1 MPGTD
6 GSTRRTA
13 WGLRVALAA
22 VVAVSA
28 VAHLQLWAQGMRDV
42 AVVGPL
48 FLLQGVAGLVIAVLA
63 VTWRGPWALLGGL
76 GFGAASLLA
85 FTVATT
91 PLGLFGVH
99 SQWSGGPEWVSAVT
113 EAAAV
118 LLGLLALLAERRTA
132 TAEVGTAPER

>member
-1 MPGTD
+1 MPGTA
-6 GSTRRTA
+6 GRTGRTA

-63 VTWRGPWALLGGL
+63 VTWRGPWPLLGGL

-99 SQWSGGPEWVSAVT
+99 SRWSGGPEWVSAVT

-118 LLGLLALLAERRTA
+118 LLGLLALAAERRSASVEEAA
-132 TAEVGTAPER
+132 TPRL